1 MSSSSC
7 RRVAFTELIPTPS
20 SYKNRQVSHSFSVSH
35 PFPSRPLHAGDS
47 SAEGQCPYLS
57 IGKAL
62 CPRCLGGRTVVT
74 QPARLAKEISAKQ
87 GRKNRLRQQ
96 VNLERCESG
105 GQGELLADKLL
116 LTETD
121 RDFPAEHRRYLLILL
136 MNKQSL
142 SCKQESYSV
151 QL

>member
-1 MSSSSC
+1 MSSSGC
-7 RRVAFTELIPTPS
+7 RRVLFTELIPTPS
-20 SYKNRQVSHSFSVSH
+20 SYKHGQVSHSFSMSH
-35 PFPSRPLHAGDS
+35 LFPSRPLHAGDS

-62 CPRCLGGRTVVT
+62 CPRCSGCRTVVT
-74 QPARLAKEISAKQ
+74 RPARLTKEISAKQ
-87 GRKNRLRQQ
+87 GRKNRLGQQ

-105 GQGELLADKLL
+105 GQGGLLADKLL
-116 LTETD
+116 PTETEI
-121 RDFPAEHRRYLLILL
+121 FQQNKPGSYLLILL

-142 SCKQESYSV
+142 SCKQDSYSV